1 MATLDFNL
9 GGFQAFRARRRCV
22 RRRYV
27 CLA

>member
-9 GGFQAFRARRRCV
+9 GGFQACRVRRRCM

-27 CLA
+27 CLP